1 MPASIWNSRT
11 QNTHQQNH
19 VGRRDLNQTATRDG
33 LGRQDCV
40 EAPRADTLPRAE
52 IMRKCHPAC
61 ISGAGTSIK
70 PPRGTA
76 QEAGRRR
83 SAMALGSVEK
93 CTPACIFQKF
103 RTKNARPLAFGA
115 PPSAKIAQ
123 GFIHLHGARNACG
136 RAYLSILDG
145 FSASKCSK
153 MHAGVHHDPQG
164 QQSELF
170 VSVNFTFKTEVRI
183 PREIILIS
191 VI

>member
-93 CTPACIFQKF
+93 CTPACIFSKFSSQKSTPTSIWSAAERQNRSGLYSPPWCSKCMRVRIF
-103 RTKNARPLAFGA
+103 EHSRWLFG
-115 PPSAKIAQ
+115 IQ
-123 GFIHLHGARNACG
+123 MLQNACG
-136 RAYLSILDG
+136 RAS
-145 FSASKCSK
+145 
-153 MHAGVHHDPQG
+153 
-164 QQSELF
+164 
-170 VSVNFTFKTEVRI
+170 
-183 PREIILIS
+183 
-191 VI
+191 